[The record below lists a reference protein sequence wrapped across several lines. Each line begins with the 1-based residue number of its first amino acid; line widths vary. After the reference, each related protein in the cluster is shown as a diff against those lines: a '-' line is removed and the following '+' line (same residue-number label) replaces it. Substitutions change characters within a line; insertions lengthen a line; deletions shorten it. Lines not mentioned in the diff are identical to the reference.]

1 MHFPDYVSG
10 SKIYLKSSQEDPKKV
25 KSSQEED
32 RAHNLLFFDQLSFFF
47 TKHQAKHG
55 YRFFLKNIPI
65 NQSV

>member
-10 SKIYLKSSQEDPKKV
+10 SKIYLKSSQEDPKKL

-47 TKHQAKHG
+47 YQT
-55 YRFFLKNIPI
+55 P
-65 NQSV
+65 S